1 MTKPASPPPTRERE
15 RDRAFASAPA
25 TEATAEPPVES
36 PWARAMELAL
46 EEADAAARDGDVP
59 VGAVLVPPTLE
70 VAGAIR
76 GRNLREFAQDPTAHA
91 EIVALRGAAELVRRW
106 RLDGWTCVVTLEPCP
121 MCAGALVNARVGRIV
136 FGCRDPK
143 AGAVRSLFEIT
154 SDPRLNHRLDV
165 VEGVLAEPC
174 AERLKRFFAER
185 RREGKK

>member
-1 MTKPASPPPTRERE
+1 M
-15 RDRAFASAPA
+15 SARTNDSTPDQA
-25 TEATAEPPVES
+25 AAS

-59 VGAVLVPPTLE
+59 VGAVLVPPSLDL
-70 VAGAIR
+70 AGVLR
-76 GRNLREFAQDPTAHA
+76 GRNLREAVQDPTAHA

-121 MCAGALVNARVGRIV
+121 MCAGALVNARVARVV

-154 SDPRLNHRLDV
+154 SDPRLNHRLEV

>member
-1 MTKPASPPPTRERE
+1 MSAMTNG
-15 RDRAFASAPA
+15 SAPEVA
-25 TEATAEPPVES
+25 SGGTTAS

-59 VGAVLVPPTLE
+59 VGAVLVPPSLE
-70 VAGAIR
+70 LFAAPR
-76 GRNLREFAQDPTAHA
+76 GRNLREAVQDPTAHA

-121 MCAGALVNARVGRIV
+121 MCAGALVNARVARVV

-154 SDPRLNHRLDV
+154 SDPRLNHRLEV

>member
-1 MTKPASPPPTRERE
+1 MKALEPTR
-15 RDRAFASAPA
+15 DLA
-25 TEATAEPPVES
+25 TRSGPDEAVAS

-59 VGAVLVPPTLE
+59 VGAVLVPPSLE
-70 VAGAIR
+70 LMGAPR
-76 GRNLREFAQDPTAHA
+76 GRNLREASQDPTAHA
-91 EIVALRGAAELVRRW
+91 EIVALRGGAELVRRW

-121 MCAGALVNARVGRIV
+121 MCAGALVNARVARIV

-154 SDPRLNHRLDV
+154 SDPRLNHRLEV